1 MNANCN
7 ISSMEV
13 NFRANGNMEVKLNSQ
28 GYKDLDNGYPTSVY
42 ITAEELPLFLDCMT
56 GESEV
61 YPYFSDISYLLR
73 VHTDGFKF
81 IKLSSAYNGTGKFIE
96 YTFTVPN
103 KLLSELHAMI
113 RAHIES
119 PSDNLWSLS
128 EDDIT
133 RLSDQVKPVIR
144 WDMRHYTNGHY
155 ENTFTWIETIEH
167 DLNQSLIV
175 WSEKYPS
182 LLHHL
187 DGLSRIAHNY
197 SSFGDKVTIHLSF
210 DSKPRENLPDSY
222 YFDIRN
228 HENKKIMN
236 GGIIFHSSTNEY
248 GIHT

>member
-1 MNANCN
+1 MNKNMN
-7 ISSMEV
+7 VSSMVV
-13 NFRANGNMEVKLNSQ
+13 NFQSNGSMEVKLNSE

-42 ITAEELPLFLDCMT
+42 ITAKELPLFLDCMT
-56 GESEV
+56 GESDI

-73 VHTDGFKF
+73 VHSNGYKF
-81 IKLSSAYNGTGKFIE
+81 IKLSSAYDSTGKFIE

-103 KLLSELHAMI
+103 KLLSELHTII

-119 PSDNLWSLS
+119 PSDNSWSLS
-128 EDDIT
+128 EDDII
-133 RLSDQVKPVIR
+133 RLSDQVRPVIQ
-144 WDMRHYTNGHY
+144 WTMSHYTTGY
-155 ENTFTWIETIEH
+155 WSDFTWIETIEH

-187 DGLSRIAHNY
+187 EGLSRIARNY
-197 SSFGDKVTIHLSF
+197 SNFGDKVTIHLSF

-236 GGIIFHSSTNEY
+236 GGIIFHSSANEY
-248 GIHT
+248 SMHT